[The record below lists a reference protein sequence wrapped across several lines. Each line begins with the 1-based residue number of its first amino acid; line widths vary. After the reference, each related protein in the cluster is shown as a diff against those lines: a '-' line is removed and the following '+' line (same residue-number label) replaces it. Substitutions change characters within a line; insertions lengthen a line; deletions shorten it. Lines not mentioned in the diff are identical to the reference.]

1 LEKQGLEPYK
11 FLPKRGPKFMELVL
25 DGIAE
30 TSKHKDIILVC
41 RRFTVQ
47 SIISY

>member
-1 LEKQGLEPYK
+1 
-11 FLPKRGPKFMELVL
+11 MELVL

-30 TSKHKDIILVC
+30 TSKHKDKIIFR

>member
-1 LEKQGLEPYK
+1 LASQRLK
-11 FLPKRGPKFMELVL
+11 KFMELVL

-30 TSKHKDIILVC
+30 TRKHKDIILVR